1 VFCRNVLIYFGE
13 RTVAHVARLLA
24 DAMPD
29 DGFLCLGASESLTRY
44 STAFTLVEVDGAFMY
59 TKGSA
64 SADDGASRGA
74 QR

>member
-1 VFCRNVLIYFGE
+1 MI
-13 RTVAHVARLLA
+13 AHDQGVVGPEIL
-24 DAMPD
+24 D
-29 DGFLCLGASESLTRY
+29 D
-44 STAFTLVEVDGAFMY
+44 AFTLVEVDGAFMY